1 MTERLSGDLA
11 GAPTSELVKHLSEQ
25 SARLVRE
32 ELHLAQL
39 ELKQKGGRAAK
50 GAKLYGGAGVT
61 ALYGGGALVA
71 AIVALLALALPT
83 WASALIVAAVLFVV
97 AAVLAQ
103 QGKKEMNLATPPA
116 PEQSAESVRA
126 DVQEIKDATKSSS
139 KSSTK
144 AAGETAKDTGQAAKD
159 SSGEPAG
166 KDGGK

>member
-11 GAPTSELVKHLSEQ
+11 GAPTSELVKQLSEQ

-32 ELHLAQL
+32 EMRLAQL

-71 AIVALLALALPT
+71 AIVAALALALPT
-83 WASALIVAAVLFVV
+83 WAAAIIVSAVLFVV

-103 QGKKEMNLATPPA
+103 RGKKEMALATPPK

-126 DVQEIKDATKSSS
+126 DVQEIKEEVKS
-139 KSSTK
+139 KGGSTK
-144 AAGETAKDTGQAAKD
+144 AKDGVKDEATAKAK
-159 SSGEPAG
+159 
-166 KDGGK
+166 GGSVR

>member
-50 GAKLYGGAGVT
+50 GAKMFGGAGVT

-71 AIVALLALALPT
+71 AIIAALALVLPT
-83 WASALIVAAVLFVV
+83 WAAAIIVSAVLFAI

-103 QGKKEMNLATPPA
+103 RGKKEMNLATPPA
-116 PEQSAESVRA
+116 PEHSAESVRT
-126 DVQEIKDATKSSS
+126 DVQEIKDAAKGKTAEA
-139 KSSTK
+139 STK
-144 AAGETAKDTGQAAKD
+144 ASAE
-159 SSGEPAG
+159 
-166 KDGGK
+166 GGNR